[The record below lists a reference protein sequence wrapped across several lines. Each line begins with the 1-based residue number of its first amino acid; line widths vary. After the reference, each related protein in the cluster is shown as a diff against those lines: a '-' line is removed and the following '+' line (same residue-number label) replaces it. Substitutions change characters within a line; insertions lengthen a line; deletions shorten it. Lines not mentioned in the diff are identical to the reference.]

1 MPPRDLR
8 LVQVHLHLRY
18 ECTGRH
24 LAGVEGRMLALDD
37 AALARLCIGAN
48 PRPPRSSP
56 PMTQGRLLFVLGG
69 KPVNG
74 SYLSRHLEAFTR
86 RAYRP

>member
-24 LAGVEGRMLALDD
+24 LAGVEGRMLALADS
-37 AALARLCIGAN
+37 ALARFVRVPVFKRAKTFA
-48 PRPPRSSP
+48 RSE
-56 PMTQGRLLFVLGG
+56 L
-69 KPVNG
+69 
-74 SYLSRHLEAFTR
+74 
-86 RAYRP
+86 YRF